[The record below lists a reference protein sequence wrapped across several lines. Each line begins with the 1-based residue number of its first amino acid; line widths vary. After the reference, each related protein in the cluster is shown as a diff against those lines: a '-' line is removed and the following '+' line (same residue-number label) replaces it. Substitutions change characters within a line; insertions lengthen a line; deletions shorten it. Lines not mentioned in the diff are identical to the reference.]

1 MAKNNLIF
9 TLAILFAL
17 LILADGIRFTEGVR
31 LSKLDKDEYY
41 SGELVTKTL
50 TRSRNKIEDRRGI
63 HGADAAAVT
72 TISASN
78 TKDLQATTPGHSPG
92 TGHSTPPNGH
102 N

>member
-9 TLAILFAL
+9 TLGILFAL
-17 LILADGIRFTEGVR
+17 LILADGIRFTEEVR
-31 LSKLDKDEYY
+31 LSKLDKEYY

-50 TRSRNKIEDRRGI
+50 AHSRNKIEDSRGI

-78 TKDLQATTPGHSPG
+78 TKDLHATTPGHSPG